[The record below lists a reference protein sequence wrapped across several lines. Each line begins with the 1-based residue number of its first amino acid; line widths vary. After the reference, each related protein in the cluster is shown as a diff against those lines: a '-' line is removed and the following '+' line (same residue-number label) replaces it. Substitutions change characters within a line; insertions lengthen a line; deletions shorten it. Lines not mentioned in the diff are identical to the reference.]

1 MLLII
6 TRQKKVISVASN
18 NKTHFDLWF
27 FGLNQGSK
35 NVDNYKK
42 KRFKNFIIIYSFNTT
57 DNDRIK
63 DTYTKHLQ
71 GKN

>member
-1 MLLII
+1 MAL
-6 TRQKKVISVASN
+6 N
-18 NKTHFDLWF
+18 NKIHFDLWF

-42 KRFKNFIIIYSFNTT
+42 KRFKNFIIILRPHRFNTT

-63 DTYTKHLQ
+63 DTYAKHLQ